1 MAQILKPANLSLTWA
16 SGGDVLDPGTTKYA
30 TGWSVEIPPRQW
42 FNYLDNRQDTAIAHI
57 NQLGVSLWDSTTEY
71 QYNTLG
77 VKSVVMGS
85 DGIIYRTLTTNTNQ
99 DPTTT
104 VGVHWEV
111 AFADSG
117 AFYTKIESD
126 DNYLAKAQNLA
137 DLPNTATART
147 NLSVYSQ
154 AQTYTKTEVDS
165 KTTVASVLQTQQ
177 QISNTVLLTPSGLST
192 ALKGANQ
199 NLTSNG
205 YQSFPGGVI
214 VQWLSVANPTPAN
227 PTGTVAASFPTTF
240 PNAVLGY
247 SHMEFAV
254 AANKSAFSADNV
266 TTSGLD
272 VHYIRQEGSTTSG
285 CRIIVVGY

>member
-1 MAQILKPANLSLTWA
+1 MAQILKPTNLSLTWA
-16 SGGDVLDPGTTKYA
+16 SGGDVLNPGDTKYA
-30 TGWSVEIPPRQW
+30 TGWNVEIPPRQW

-57 NQLGVSLWDSTTEY
+57 NQLGVSLWDATTEY
-71 QYNTLG
+71 QFNTLG

-126 DNYLAKAQNLA
+126 ANYLAKSQNLA

-165 KTTVASVLQTQQ
+165 KTTVASTAQAQAWA
-177 QISNTVLLTPSGLST
+177 SNTTLITPLRL
-192 ALKGANQ
+192 ADAFKGANQ
-199 NLTSNG
+199 SLASTG
-205 YQSFPGGVI
+205 FQKLPGGLI
-214 VQWLSVANPTPAN
+214 IQWGLITTASTS
-227 PTGTVAASFPTTF
+227 GTLVLPVTFPTTF
-240 PNAVLGY
+240 ASLSVSDGTSATAQAVGATISSASQFSWVVENASQNIYWQAYG
-247 SHMEFAV
+247 F
-254 AANKSAFSADNV
+254 
-266 TTSGLD
+266 
-272 VHYIRQEGSTTSG
+272 
-285 CRIIVVGY
+285 

>member
-1 MAQILKPANLSLTWA
+1 MPQILKPSNLSLTWA
-16 SGGDVLDPGTTKYA
+16 SGGDVLNPGDTKYA
-30 TGWSVEIPPRQW
+30 TGWQVEIPPRQW

-57 NQLGVSLWDSTTEY
+57 NQLGVSLWDATTEY

-126 DNYLAKAQNLA
+126 ANYLAKTQNLA

-165 KTTVASVLQTQQ
+165 KTTVASTAQAQGWT
-177 QISNTVLLTPSGLST
+177 SNTTLITPLRLAE
-192 ALKGANQ
+192 ALQGANQ
-199 NLTSNG
+199 SLTVNG
-205 YQSFPGGVI
+205 FQKLPGGLI
-214 VQWLSVANPTPAN
+214 VQWGTATGSGAGTVVNFPIAFPTAGRSVVASCEST
-227 PTGTVAASFPTTF
+227 TGTADVA
-240 PNAVLGY
+240 
-247 SHMEFAV
+247 E
-254 AANKSAFSADNV
+254 V
-266 TTSGLD
+266 TT
-272 VHYIRQEGSTTSG
+272 VTTTSFTLG
-285 CRIIVVGY
+285 TVSSGSGGINGTCKWIAIGH